1 MANKIEKY
9 TNYKAYICDKRMA
22 AHEVDEKKLEEVVEK
37 LTKMYKNPY
46 IRFMWVANS
55 NKAMCVVYSDTKKN
69 ERFTR
74 LVSFDVVEEII
85 NEYNNKLKGK

>member
-1 MANKIEKY
+1 MTNKIVKY
-9 TNYKAYICDKRMA
+9 TNYNAYMLIKGTA
-22 AHEVDEKKLEEVVEK
+22 VHKVDEKKLEGVVEK
-37 LTKMYKNPY
+37 LTKMYKSPY

-55 NKAMCVVYSDTKKN
+55 DKAICVVYSDTKKN

>member
-1 MANKIEKY
+1 MTNKIAKY
-9 TNYKAYICDKRMA
+9 TNYNAYMLVKGMA
-22 AHEVDEKKLEEVVEK
+22 THKVDEKKLEEVVGK
-37 LTKMYKNPY
+37 LTKMYKDPY

>member
-1 MANKIEKY
+1 MTNKIAKY
-9 TNYKAYICDKRMA
+9 TNYNAYICDKRMA

-55 NKAMCVVYSDTKKN
+55 NKAMCVVYSNTKKN
-69 ERFTR
+69 ERSTR
-74 LVSFDVVEEII
+74 LVSFEVAEEII
-85 NEYNNKLKGK
+85 NEYNNKPKGK

>member
-1 MANKIEKY
+1 MTNKIAKY
-9 TNYKAYICDKRMA
+9 TNYNAYILVKEA
-22 AHEVDEKKLEEVVEK
+22 SAHKVDEKKLEEVVEK

-55 NKAMCVVYSDTKKN
+55 DKAMCVVYSDTKKN

>member
-1 MANKIEKY
+1 MTNKIAKY
-9 TNYKAYICDKRMA
+9 TNYNAYILVKGMA
-22 AHEVDEKKLEEVVEK
+22 AHKVDEKKLEDVVEK